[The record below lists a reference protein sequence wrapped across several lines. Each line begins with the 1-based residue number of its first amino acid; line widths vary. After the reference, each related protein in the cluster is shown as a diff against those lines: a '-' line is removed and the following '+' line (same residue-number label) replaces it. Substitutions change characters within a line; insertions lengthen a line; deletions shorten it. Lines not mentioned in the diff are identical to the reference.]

1 MVHRY
6 GQRSP
11 TTSARPTPS
20 GSAQTCHAGIGTAN
34 LLADA
39 GHDIPTALVPSLLT
53 SAFGTSAA
61 ALGVIEVI
69 SDALDAAR
77 PG

>member
-20 GSAQTCHAGIGTAN
+20 GSAQTCHAGIGAAN

-39 GHDIPTALVPSLLT
+39 GHDIPTALLLSLLT
-53 SAFGTSAA
+53 SALGTSA

-69 SDALDAAR
+69 SEALDAAR